1 MKKHLIQAAERGD
14 AEAQF
19 NLAIM
24 YENGLLDSRYVTEG
38 SRPESL
44 RWFLAA
50 AEQGLARAQ
59 VKLAEICAAEPDQP
73 GGSLKACQWYL
84 LAARELRG
92 ENLHKVQSA
101 YRRVSKHL
109 TPVQTAQVSQFVQRW
124 EPTAPAIA
132 AMSSRPETMVRPLGA
147 AEPGATEG

>member
-24 YENGLLDSRYVTEG
+24 YENGVLDSRYVTEG
-38 SRPESL
+38 SRSEAV
-44 RWFLAA
+44 RWFQAA

-59 VKLAEICAAEPDQP
+59 VRLAEICAAEPDQP

-92 ENLHKVQSA
+92 ENLHKAQSA
-101 YRRVSKHL
+101 YQRVALHL
-109 TPVQTAQVSQFVQRW
+109 TPAQTAEVSRFVQDW
-124 EPTAPAIA
+124 EPTAPPIA
-132 AMSSRPETMVRPLGA
+132 AMSA
-147 AEPGATEG
+147 FQ